1 MLKPDVQVVV
11 SASKFTSFYLK
22 SSPGS
27 LDEDQS
33 DHSQQSLLS
42 GSDHFD
48 EEEGF
53 TISDP
58 QLELRIFAL
67 KQIQKYFIQN
77 YRQLRVISFDES
89 CPYGKNV
96 AKMLTPG
103 KGPFILP
110 DHLPEFLGDTKVVKV
125 SWIEQKLSNV
135 LEKQHEI

>member
-1 MLKPDVQVVV
+1 MVL
-11 SASKFTSFYLK
+11 ASKFTSFYLK
-22 SSPGS
+22 SSSGS

-42 GSDHFD
+42 GSDQFD
-48 EEEGF
+48 DNKEEEF

-58 QLELRIFAL
+58 RLELRRFAL
-67 KQIQKYFIQN
+67 KQIQKYFIQK

-89 CPYGKNV
+89 CSYGKNV

-110 DHLPEFLGDTKVVKV
+110 DHLPEFLGGTKVDQV
-125 SWIEQKLSNV
+125 SGIEQRLCNNT
-135 LEKQHEI
+135 EKTP

>member
-1 MLKPDVQVVV
+1 MVVL
-11 SASKFTSFYLK
+11 ASKFTSFYLK

-42 GSDHFD
+42 GSDQFD
-48 EEEGF
+48 DNIEEEEF

>member
-1 MLKPDVQVVV
+1 MVVL
-11 SASKFTSFYLK
+11 ASKFTSFYLK

-42 GSDHFD
+42 GSDQFD
-48 EEEGF
+48 DNIEEEEF

-77 YRQLRVISFDES
+77 YCQSHLMSLVHME
-89 CPYGKNV
+89 
-96 AKMLTPG
+96 KMWP
-103 KGPFILP
+103 KC
-110 DHLPEFLGDTKVVKV
+110 
-125 SWIEQKLSNV
+125 
-135 LEKQHEI
+135 

>member
-1 MLKPDVQVVV
+1 MVVL
-11 SASKFTSFYLK
+11 ASKFTSFYLK

-27 LDEDQS
+27 LDEYQS

-42 GSDHFD
+42 GSDQFD
-48 EEEGF
+48 DNKEEEEEF

-58 QLELRIFAL
+58 RLELRIFAL
-67 KQIQKYFIQN
+67 KQIQKYFIQK

-125 SWIEQKLSNV
+125 SWIEQKLSNA

>member
-1 MLKPDVQVVV
+1 MVVL
-11 SASKFTSFYLK
+11 ASKFTSIYLK

-42 GSDHFD
+42 GSDQFD
-48 EEEGF
+48 DNIEEEF

-58 QLELRIFAL
+58 RLELRIFAL
-67 KQIQKYFIQN
+67 KQIQKYFIQK

-89 CPYGKNV
+89 CSYGKSV
-96 AKMLTPG
+96 AKMLTPS

-110 DHLPEFLGDTKVVKV
+110 DHLPEFLGDTKVYQGC
-125 SWIEQKLSNV
+125 SLIEQKLCNA
-135 LEKQHEI
+135 LKKENEI